1 MFPNRSQ
8 PPPVVTDG
16 DAASPLTC
24 RLDRRNSMTPRL
36 LARCTV
42 AAAAAL
48 VAMLLAAPSAAP
60 GTTRGPLAGPTN
72 LRVAAITPHSVTLAW
87 DPAVSSGSFTYVI
100 QSDWGYRVGVPQTQ
114 TSYTW
119 TRDMYPGKTHSF
131 VMWAGDAKGRESA
144 KSNTLPVDTTPPAA
158 PVVSVTGTTSS
169 TVGLAWGPVADD
181 DYTCCTYRVLADGFV
196 VGDDN
201 LRWTS
206 ERAVTVLRLAAATT
220 HSFTVVAVDP
230 SRNASAASAAV
241 TATTQ
246 PTTDTS
252 GPTAP
257 GNLSAFDFGC
267 ETWLFWDESVDD
279 VDPQYA
285 IFYDVRVNGVS
296 DGGGTAIDRWITYGT
311 QSSNTY
317 SVQAIDSAGNRSPS
331 SSVTLD
337 NQTC

>member
-1 MFPNRSQ
+1 
-8 PPPVVTDG
+8 
-16 DAASPLTC
+16 
-24 RLDRRNSMTPRL
+24 MTPRPF
-36 LARCTV
+36 ARRAVC
-42 AAAAAL
+42 AAAAL

-60 GTTRGPLAGPTN
+60 GLTRGGPLAGPTD

-87 DPAVSSGSFTYVI
+87 EAAVNSGSFTYVI
-100 QSDWGYRVGVPQTQ
+100 EASFGYRVGVPQTQ

-119 TRDMYPGKTHSF
+119 TRDMYPGRTYSF

-144 KSNTLPVDTTPPAA
+144 KSNTLTVTLPVDTTPPAA

-169 TVGLAWGPVADD
+169 TVALAWGPVADD
-181 DYTCCTYRVLADGFV
+181 DYTCCTYRVLANGAPV
-196 VGDDN
+196 N
-201 LRWTS
+201 TQWTG

-220 HSFTVVAVDP
+220 YSFTVVAVDP
-230 SRNASAASAAV
+230 SRNASAPSTAV

-246 PTTDTS
+246 PTSDTT

-257 GNLSAFDFGC
+257 GNLYAVDVDGC
-267 ETWLFWDESVDD
+267 ETWLFWNKSVDD

-285 IFYDVRVNGVS
+285 ILYEMYVNGVS
-296 DGGGTAIDRWITYGT
+296 DGAQIDTDRWITYGT
-311 QSSNTY
+311 QASNTF
-317 SVQAIDSAGNRSPS
+317 SVQAIDSAGNRSPI